1 MAKKEKTI
9 VSEKIHTFKLTTY
22 SNGEVVMFRENIGFN
37 SYELLGYC
45 EQIQLETLD
54 MMSGKLKP
62 TIVERQYVKEPK
74 IKKNGNNNSNK
85 N

>member
-22 SNGEVVMFRENIGFN
+22 SNGEVVMFRENVGF
-37 SYELLGYC
+37 SPFELLGYC
-45 EQIQLETLD
+45 EQIQLETLE

-62 TIVERQYVKEPK
+62 TIVERQYVKPTKTE
-74 IKKNGNNNSNK
+74 KK
-85 N
+85 

>member
-74 IKKNGNNNSNK
+74 IKKND
-85 N
+85 

>member
-22 SNGEVVMFRENIGFN
+22 SNGEVVMFRENQGFN

-45 EQIQLETLD
+45 EQIQLETLE

-62 TIVERQYVKEPK
+62 TIVERQYVKPTK
-74 IKKNGNNNSNK
+74 TKKND
-85 N
+85 

>member
-22 SNGEVVMFRENIGFN
+22 SNGEVVMFRENRGF
-37 SYELLGYC
+37 SPFELLGYC

-54 MMSGKLKP
+54 MMKGKLKP
-62 TIVERQYVKEPK
+62 TIVKRQYVKPTK
-74 IKKNGNNNSNK
+74 TKKNDSHQIED
-85 N
+85 

>member
-1 MAKKEKTI
+1 MVKKEKTI

-22 SNGEVVMFRENIGFN
+22 SNGEVVMFRENRGF
-37 SYELLGYC
+37 SPFELLGYC

-62 TIVERQYVKEPK
+62 TLVERQYVKTPK
-74 IKKNGNNNSNK
+74 TKKND
-85 N
+85 